1 MERRLRGAPSDAAT
15 ATEVP
20 RKFVLDL
27 EDDETWES
35 KELGEDKVAL
45 YFVMAKGQP
54 TGQGRAKPAAVL
66 DDSVQEQQK
75 AALDEAYGQE
85 LARLQAVAMAVLK

>member
-1 MERRLRGAPSDAAT
+1 VERRLRGAPSDAST

-35 KELGEDKVAL
+35 KELGEDKVTL
-45 YFVMAKGQP
+45 NFVMAKGQP
-54 TGQGRAKPAAVL
+54 TGQGRAKPAVVL

-85 LARLQAVAMAVLK
+85 LARLTALSMAVK